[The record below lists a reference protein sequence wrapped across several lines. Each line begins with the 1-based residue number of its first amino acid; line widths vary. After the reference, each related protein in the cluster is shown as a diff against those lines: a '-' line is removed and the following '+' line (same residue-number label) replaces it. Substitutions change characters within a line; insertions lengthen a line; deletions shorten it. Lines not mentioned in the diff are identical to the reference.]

1 MSNTLTIKTAINF
14 YLTVTMCGSRKYP
27 YPPHGWSMEI
37 PRGQGVNWAREKFP
51 AGRNVGNHTTQTCGK
66 YFELQRPKTLK

>member
-1 MSNTLTIKTAINF
+1 
-14 YLTVTMCGSRKYP
+14 
-27 YPPHGWSMEI
+27 MEI